1 MNDNLDSPH
10 DEDIDKLTFEQA
22 MTKLDE
28 TVRALEAGDLPLEKA
43 TSLYETGME
52 LARVCNEM
60 LGATELKITQIQT
73 AYGDQMQFLDQ
84 GFAEEE

>member
-1 MNDNLDSPH
+1 
-10 DEDIDKLTFEQA
+10 
-22 MTKLDE
+22 
-28 TVRALEAGDLPLEKA
+28 
-43 TSLYETGME
+43 ME